1 MSADRKIEARRRALE
16 TRADLLHATR
26 AFFLSRGYL
35 EVETPNR
42 IPAPL
47 PESHIDA
54 LPSGPWWLH
63 PSPELCMKRM
73 LGAGYERIFQIAK
86 CWRGSER
93 GPLHLPEFTLLE
105 WYRAGIEY
113 RQLMEECEDLFLY
126 VSVALGTG
134 ARIAYRGS
142 SIDLSK
148 PWERVTV
155 REAFERYGS
164 VALEQ
169 ALAQDRFEEVLALEI
184 EPRLGVSKPVF
195 LFDYPL
201 AFGSLA
207 REKPGKTQ
215 TAERFEI
222 YIGGLEL
229 ANGFSELT
237 DAAEQ
242 RRRFEKENETRTRRG
257 RPPYPMPENFL
268 DALSRM
274 PESAGIA
281 LGVDRMA
288 MLFTGASSIDEV
300 VAFTPEEL

>member
-1 MSADRKIEARRRALE
+1 MSADCKLEDRRRALE
-16 TRADLLHATR
+16 TRADILHATR

-54 LPSGPWWLH
+54 MPSGSWWLH

-73 LGAGYERIFQIAK
+73 LAAGYERIFQIAK
-86 CWRGSER
+86 CWRERER

-113 RQLMEECEDLFLY
+113 RQLMEECEDLLLY
-126 VSVALGTG
+126 VSVA
-134 ARIAYRGS
+134 RGKGS
-142 SIDLSK
+142 RLSFRGFPIDLSK
-148 PWERVTV
+148 PWDRITV
-155 REAFERYGS
+155 REAFEQYGS
-164 VALEQ
+164 VTLEQ
-169 ALAQDRFEEVLALEI
+169 ALAEDRFEEVLALEI
-184 EPRLGVSKPVF
+184 EPRLGVSRPVF
-195 LFDYPL
+195 LCDYPP

-207 REKPGKTQ
+207 RTKPEDPH

-229 ANGFSELT
+229 ANGFSELR

-257 RPPYPMPENFL
+257 RPPYPMPETFL

-274 PESAGIA
+274 PDAAGIA
-281 LGVDRMA
+281 LGVDRLV
-288 MLFTGASSIDEV
+288 MLFAGASSIDEV

>member
-1 MSADRKIEARRRALE
+1 MNADCKIEARRRALE

-35 EVETPNR
+35 EIETPNR

-73 LGAGYERIFQIAK
+73 LGAGYDRIFQIVK
-86 CWRGSER
+86 CWRDRER

-105 WYRAGIEY
+105 WYRAGIDY

-142 SIDLSK
+142 PIDLSK

-155 REAFERYGS
+155 RDAFERYGS

-169 ALAQDRFEEVLALEI
+169 ALAQDRFEEVMALEI
-184 EPRLGVSKPVF
+184 EPRLGISKPSF

-207 REKPGKTQ
+207 RKKPGEPQ

-237 DAAEQ
+237 DAGEQ
-242 RRRFEKENETRTRRG
+242 RRRFEKENETRARRG
-257 RPPYPMPENFL
+257 RPPYPMPETFL
-268 DALSRM
+268 AALSRM
-274 PESAGIA
+274 PDAAGIA
-281 LGVDRMA
+281 LGVDRLV
-288 MLFTGASSIDEV
+288 MLLAGASSIDEV
-300 VAFTPEEL
+300 VAFTPEEI

>member
-1 MSADRKIEARRRALE
+1 MSAACKLGARRRALE
-16 TRADLLHATR
+16 TRADTLHAVR

-54 LPSGPWWLH
+54 IPSGSWWLH

-73 LGAGYERIFQIAK
+73 LGAGYDRIFQIAK
-86 CWRGSER
+86 CWRDRER

-105 WYRAGIEY
+105 WYCAGSDY
-113 RQLMEECEDLFLY
+113 RNLMEECEDLLLY
-126 VSVALGTG
+126 VSVALGAG
-134 ARIAYRGS
+134 DGISCRGLP
-142 SIDLSK
+142 IDLSK
-148 PWERVTV
+148 PWERITV

-169 ALAQDRFEEVLALEI
+169 ALAEERFEEVLAMEI
-184 EPRLGVSKPVF
+184 EPHLGISKPV
-195 LFDYPL
+195 LLYDYPL
-201 AFGSLA
+201 VFGSLA
-207 REKPGKTQ
+207 RTKPGDPR

-237 DAAEQ
+237 DAGEQ

-257 RPPYPMPENFL
+257 CPPYPMPENFL
-268 DALSRM
+268 AALSRM
-274 PESAGIA
+274 PDSAGIA
-281 LGVDRMA
+281 LGVDRLV
-288 MLFTGASSIDEV
+288 MLFAGASSIDEV
-300 VAFTPEEL
+300 VAFTPEEI

>member
-1 MSADRKIEARRRALE
+1 MNADCKIEARRRALE

-35 EVETPNR
+35 EIETPNR

-73 LGAGYERIFQIAK
+73 LAAGYERIFQIAK
-86 CWRGSER
+86 CWRGRER

-105 WYRAGIEY
+105 WYRAGIDY

-142 SIDLSK
+142 PIDLSK
-148 PWERVTV
+148 PWERITV
-155 REAFERYGS
+155 RDAFERYGS

-184 EPRLGVSKPVF
+184 EPRLGISKPAF

-207 REKPGKTQ
+207 RKKPGKPQ

-257 RPPYPMPENFL
+257 RAPYPMPESFL

>member
-1 MSADRKIEARRRALE
+1 MNADCKIEARRRALE

-35 EVETPNR
+35 EIETPNR

-73 LGAGYERIFQIAK
+73 LAAGYERIFQIAK
-86 CWRGSER
+86 CWRGRER

-105 WYRAGIEY
+105 WYRAGIDY

-134 ARIAYRGS
+134 AGIAYRGS
-142 SIDLSK
+142 PIDLSK

-164 VALEQ
+164 IALEQ

-184 EPRLGVSKPVF
+184 EPRLGISKPAF

-207 REKPGKTQ
+207 RKKPGEPQ

-257 RPPYPMPENFL
+257 RAPYPMPESFL

>member
-1 MSADRKIEARRRALE
+1 MNADCKIEARRRALE

-35 EVETPNR
+35 EIETPNR

-73 LGAGYERIFQIAK
+73 LAAGYERIFQIAK
-86 CWRGSER
+86 CWRGRER

-105 WYRAGIEY
+105 WYRAGIDY

-142 SIDLSK
+142 PIDLSK

-155 REAFERYGS
+155 RDAFERYGS
-164 VALEQ
+164 IALEQ
-169 ALAQDRFEEVLALEI
+169 ALAQDRFEEVMALEI
-184 EPRLGVSKPVF
+184 EPRLGISKPSF

-207 REKPGKTQ
+207 RKKPGEPQ

-257 RPPYPMPENFL
+257 RAPYPMPENFL

-281 LGVDRMA
+281 LGMDRMA

>member
-1 MSADRKIEARRRALE
+1 MSADSKLEARRRTLE
-16 TRADLLHATR
+16 TRADILHATR

-54 LPSGPWWLH
+54 LPSGSWWLH
-63 PSPELCMKRM
+63 PSPEICMKRM

-86 CWRGSER
+86 CWRGHER
-93 GPLHLPEFTLLE
+93 GSLHLPEFTLLE
-105 WYRAGIEY
+105 WYRAGIDY
-113 RQLMEECEDLFLY
+113 RQLMDECEDLFLY
-126 VSVALGTG
+126 VSTALGKG
-134 ARIAYRGS
+134 DGMAYRGRP
-142 SIDLSK
+142 IDLSK
-148 PWERVTV
+148 PWERITV

-169 ALAQDRFEEVLALEI
+169 ALAQNRFEEVLALEI
-184 EPRLGVSKPVF
+184 EPRLGTAKPVF

-201 AFGSLA
+201 DFGSLA
-207 REKPGKTQ
+207 RTKPGDPR

-222 YIGGLEL
+222 YVGGLEL

-237 DAAEQ
+237 DAEEQ
-242 RRRFEKENETRTRRG
+242 RRRFEKENETRARRG
-257 RPPYPMPENFL
+257 RPPYPVPEKFL
-268 DALSRM
+268 DALPRM

-281 LGVDRMA
+281 LGVDRLV
-288 MLFTGASSIDEV
+288 MLFAGASSIDEV
-300 VAFTPEEL
+300 VAFTPEEI